1 MKFYLQ
7 KKYLKFYLQKKYLK
21 FYLQKKYLII
31 IIQTVV
37 INVRPVVE
45 LQKIAL
51 TVRESEL

>member
-1 MKFYLQ
+1 LKFYLQ